1 MGVEVTPAQEAA
13 ICKVVRQIIDEL
25 HAAKTPEECAAISEK
40 YAKHYARL
48 KEVWPVRA
56 MHIDACV
63 ELKKQDFG
71 L

>member
-1 MGVEVTPAQEAA
+1 MTPEQEMA
-13 ICKVVRQIIDEL
+13 ICKCVRQIIDEL
-25 HAAKTPEECAAISEK
+25 HAAETPEECAAISKK
-40 YAKHYARL
+40 YAKHYERI

-63 ELKKQDFG
+63 QLKKQDFG

>member
-1 MGVEVTPAQEAA
+1 MTYEQEAA

-25 HAAKTPEECAAISEK
+25 HAASTPAECAAISEK
-40 YAKHYARL
+40 YARHYERI